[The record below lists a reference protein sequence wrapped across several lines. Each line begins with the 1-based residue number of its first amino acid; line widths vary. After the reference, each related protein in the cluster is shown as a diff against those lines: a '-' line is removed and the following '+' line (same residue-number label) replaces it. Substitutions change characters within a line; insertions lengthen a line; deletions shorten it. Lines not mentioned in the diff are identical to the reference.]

1 MAASALIDTGAILAF
16 LDRDDEWHKACVA
29 AFDSVSFPL
38 LTTEAV
44 MTEVFHLA
52 VRDFGRIEPAWEL
65 FDSATITLAPLTDED
80 LPDIRGLMARYH
92 DHPMDFADATLVHV
106 ANRETMGL
114 ILTIDHN
121 DFETYRF
128 GGNKR
133 FTIRPE
139 RKTRRRQQA

>member
-1 MAASALIDTGAILAF
+1 MAASALVDTGAILAF
-16 LDRDDEWHKACVA
+16 LDRDDGWHRACVQ
-29 AFDSVSFPL
+29 AFRSASFPL

-52 VRDFGRIEPAWEL
+52 IRDFGRIEPAWEL
-65 FDSATITLAPLTDED
+65 FDSATVSLASITDAD
-80 LPDIRGLMARYH
+80 LPSIRALMARYH

-106 ANRETMGL
+106 ANRESISL

-128 GGNKR
+128 GGNRR
-133 FTIRPE
+133 FTVRPS
-139 RKTRRRQQA
+139 RRTRG